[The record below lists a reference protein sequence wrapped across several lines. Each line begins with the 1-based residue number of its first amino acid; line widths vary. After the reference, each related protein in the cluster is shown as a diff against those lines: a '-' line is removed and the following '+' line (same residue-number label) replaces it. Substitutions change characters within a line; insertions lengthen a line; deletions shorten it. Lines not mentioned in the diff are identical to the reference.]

1 MFKDLVKY
9 TLMLLLCAVVL
20 SCDNDNN
27 GSTVAM
33 PLRNVVFTIAL
44 DEQIAT
50 RATWGDSYPSTEANS
65 FECRILPNE
74 LRVAVYT
81 VAGEKIG
88 EVQSLSYWPINETHT
103 EYRFMGAMPQEFMEH
118 FASLGDEES
127 HEYKLMVFANC
138 PVGDDATLVY
148 NYTVLNV
155 NDGALPMWG
164 VKKVDFTPL
173 KNIENQDVGTISLL
187 RAAAKIEVELAAA
200 FKEDY
205 NVSLD
210 SVYINYFNQTGYCAP
225 ENWNSV
231 NNTEELDTESF
242 RLFRHAAVHMP
253 FFKNE
258 ETGNFFVYVPEYNN
272 IDYPEEKAQIT
283 IEFTQDG
290 KRRIVKDAISFC
302 EYNNGTAVE
311 GSDYNIVRNHLYK
324 YRIRSIAGEQLLLE
338 YSVADWEAEDW
349 GDGATYEEHDMTYPT
364 YLNPVMPAAYF
375 DWTGQEGEVYEIKQ
389 VPEMYWHNGD
399 ETGAFVCYFKIMA
412 PDNVKWKPVFMNS
425 TSDYRIKVYKASG
438 ESNNKASGDIL
449 YNECVYDT
457 GALSKYEE
465 LGPCGVYEWFK
476 IVVFPIDGSTVGDA
490 VDLGIVYNQ
499 SWTDSYINLYIN
511 GEYGNIK
518 WPSSGDN
525 PKLINIKHVSSA
537 STN

>member
-1 MFKDLVKY
+1 MFKGVLKY
-9 TLMLLLCAVVL
+9 TLMLLLCAVML
-20 SCDNDNN
+20 SCDNGYN
-27 GSTVAM
+27 GGTIAM
-33 PLRNVVFTIAL
+33 PSRNVLFAISL
-44 DEQIAT
+44 DKQIGT
-50 RATWGDSYPSTEANS
+50 RATWGDNYPSTDANS
-65 FECRILPNE
+65 FECRILPDE

-81 VAGEKIG
+81 AAGEKLG
-88 EVQSLSYWPINETHT
+88 EVRNLSYWPINESHT
-103 EYRFMGAMPQEFMEH
+103 EYRFMGAMPQGFMEH
-118 FASLGDEES
+118 FASLSDGDS

-138 PVGDDATLVY
+138 PAGDDADLVY
-148 NYTVLNV
+148 NYTALDVSE
-155 NDGALPMWG
+155 GALPMWG
-164 VKKVDFTPL
+164 VKTVDFTPL
-173 KNIENQDVGTISLL
+173 KNMENQDVGAVWLL
-187 RAAAKIEVELAAA
+187 RAAAKLEVELGDALKKKGVTLDAA
-200 FKEDY
+200 Y
-205 NVSLD
+205 L
-210 SVYINYFNQTGYCAP
+210 NYFNQTGYCAP

-242 RLFRHAAVHMP
+242 RLFRHAAVNLP
-253 FFKNE
+253 FYKDE
-258 ETGNFFVYVPEYNN
+258 AAGKCYIYVPEYDN
-272 IDYPEEKAQIT
+272 IDYPEEKAKIT
-283 IEFTQDG
+283 VEFTMDG
-290 KRRIVKDAISFC
+290 KPRIAIDAISFC
-302 EYNNGTAVE
+302 EYSNGSAVD

-324 YRIRSIAGEQLLLE
+324 YKIRSIAGEKILLE
-338 YSVADWEAEDW
+338 YSVADWDVEDW
-349 GDGATYEEHDMTYPT
+349 GNGAEYEEHDMTYPT
-364 YLNPVMPAAYF
+364 YLNPVMPAAYLS
-375 DWTGQEGEVYEIKQ
+375 WTGQEGEVYEIKQ

-438 ESNNKASGDIL
+438 EGNNKASGDIL

-457 GALSKYEE
+457 GSLSEYEE